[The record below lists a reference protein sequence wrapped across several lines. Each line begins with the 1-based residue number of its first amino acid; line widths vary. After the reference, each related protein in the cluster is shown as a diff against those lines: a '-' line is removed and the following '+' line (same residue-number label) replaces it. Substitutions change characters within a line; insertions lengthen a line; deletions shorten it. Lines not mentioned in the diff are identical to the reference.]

1 MLIAVSWVW
10 LAALFLSGVLSGCSG
25 VPQDDDDDLPPA
37 DIELVC
43 DRDYYPL
50 LREMVESADGLA
62 IGASIDEA
70 EGALPPPG
78 VVPHLL

>member
-1 MLIAVSWVW
+1 MEVRSLQGLRASDVKFVW
-10 LAALFLSGVLSGCSG
+10 ALVFDMPTESRAGSTETDH
-25 VPQDDDDDLPPA
+25 Q
-37 DIELVC
+37 
-43 DRDYYPL
+43 
-50 LREMVESADGLA
+50 EMVESADGLA